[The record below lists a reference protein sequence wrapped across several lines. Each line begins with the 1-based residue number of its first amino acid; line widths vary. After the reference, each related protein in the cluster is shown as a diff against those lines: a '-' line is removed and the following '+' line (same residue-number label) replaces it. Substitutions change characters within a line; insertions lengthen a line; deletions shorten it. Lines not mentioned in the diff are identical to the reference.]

1 VSKFFIRPSIW
12 LVAVVA
18 IAAGAA
24 LATLDLGQAQSP
36 TTGRVRVMHASAD
49 TPAVD
54 IFVDGQKAVTGLA
67 FPKDTGYV
75 PLPAGSH
82 DVKVFVSPSDG
93 TGTPALQATLQVV
106 AGKDY
111 TVLAIGEVTKNTLE
125 LLPLED
131 NNALP
136 AAGQAHV
143 RLVHASPDAPPVDVV
158 VAGTATKVFS
168 NVAYKSVGAYTPVP
182 VGTYNLDVQV
192 SSSSQTVKSVTGLAL
207 GERGVYTVVATGP
220 AASLQVV
227 PLLDVQPSA
236 PAAPTAPASPA
247 APSTGSGLPD
257 VADNGAQMAV
267 LAGAL
272 VLLGSAGIAG
282 SAAVARVRS
291 SRND

>member
-1 VSKFFIRPSIW
+1 MSKFFIRPSIW
-12 LVAVVA
+12 LVALVA
-18 IAAGAA
+18 IAASAA
-24 LATLDLGQAQSP
+24 LVTFDPSQAQSP

-75 PLPAGSH
+75 ALPAGSH

-93 TGTPALQATLQVV
+93 SGTPALQASLQIA

-168 NVAYKSVGAYTPVP
+168 NVAYKGAGAYTPVP

-192 SSSSQTVKSVTGLAL
+192 SASGQTVKSVTGLAL

-236 PAAPTAPASPA
+236 PSAPTSPA
-247 APSTGSGLPD
+247 APSTGSGLRD
-257 VADNGAQMAV
+257 GSDSGAPMAV

-272 VLLGSAGIAG
+272 VLLGTAGLAG